1 MFFCNSAEVDD
12 EKWDPSIFFDRG
24 ISIDILKNLV
34 TQYNETRGQEYVIE
48 LPDGTTRQ
56 ASNGERLVH
65 FIVKKHCAKEKCSY
79 VELLSKTQAN
89 LKYLGRCNVF
99 ISHAWQYDFGNLVSA
114 IQKFTESH
122 ANEQFYFFLD
132 YLAVNQYTPLNDLS
146 NLQRM
151 ITMCNWF
158 LLVLMPWSAPI
169 PLTRAWCVYE
179 IATALHK
186 GIAPT
191 VIMPQEQAD
200 LFLQAISGNPEA
212 CMEVF
217 LKLDSANAKA
227 SVETDLEKIRKDIT
241 DQLGGFKNVDLK
253 VAESLRH
260 WLFSVVFK
268 VDEEW
273 PKEELKTE
281 KRANFLFN
289 AGEFFSIQK
298 RHKDAMRMLEKSIE
312 VYQEIT
318 ENNTQPT
325 LEIKKVLAGVYWRLG
340 KLDESIALL
349 EEVVKVSETTL
360 GTDDEFSLGAKTDLA
375 TVYDASGNIAQALK
389 MQEEILTV
397 QKRVFGEEHL
407 CVEMSMNNLACS
419 YAAVGRSAESFALM
433 KTLYNVQLKKNGLSN
448 IHTLRSGYNLA
459 NQYARHRQYNK
470 ALVLFMK
477 IYNCQAKLYGPGN
490 QETLETI
497 DMLALVHQALAD
509 WENAL
514 VWAKLGYTNAL
525 TEYGKNYPVTKKF
538 YRKIKFYEKKV
549 TIKTSPAKATLE
561 TKCE

>member
-1 MFFCNSAEVDD
+1 
-12 EKWDPSIFFDRG
+12 
-24 ISIDILKNLV
+24 
-34 TQYNETRGQEYVIE
+34 

-99 ISHAWQYDFGNLVSA
+99 ISHAWQYDFGDLVST

-122 ANEQFYFFLD
+122 PNEQFYFFLD
-132 YLAVNQYTPLNDLS
+132 YLAVNQYTPLEDLS

-158 LLVLMPWSAPI
+158 LLVLMPWSAPV

-200 LFLQAISGNPEA
+200 LFLQAITDDPEA

-241 DQLGGFKNVDLK
+241 DQLGGFKNVDWK
-253 VAESLRH
+253 VGESLRH

-281 KRANFLFN
+281 KRANFLERVGQFFFKFN
-289 AGEFFSIQK
+289 NK
-298 RHKDAMRMLEKSIE
+298 LKDVMRMLEESIE
-312 VYQEIT
+312 VYQEIN
-318 ENNTQPT
+318 ENNTLLIT
-325 LEIKKVLAGVYWRLG
+325 KIKNRLACVYQNLG
-340 KLDESIALL
+340 KLDEAIALL

-360 GTDDEFSLGAKTDLA
+360 GTDDEWSLRLKTNLA
-375 TVYDASGNIAQALK
+375 TMYDASGNNAQALK
-389 MQEEILTV
+389 MQEEILTT
-397 QKRVFGEEHL
+397 QKRIFGEEDRR
-407 CVEMSMNNLACS
+407 VETSMNNLACS
-419 YAAVGRSAESFALM
+419 YEAVGRSAESFALI
-433 KTLYNVQLKKNGLSN
+433 KTLYNVRLKKYGFENKY
-448 IHTLRSGYNLA
+448 TLETGYNLA
-459 NQYARHRQYNK
+459 NQYARHKQYNK
-470 ALVLFMK
+470 SLVLFTK

-490 QETLETI
+490 EVTLDTIHMLVYDYQE
-497 DMLALVHQALAD
+497 LAD
-509 WENAL
+509 YENAL
-514 VWAKLGYTNAL
+514 VWAKVGYTNAL
-525 TEYGKNYPVTKKF
+525 TEYGKNYPQTKEF
-538 YRKIKFYEKKV
+538 YRGMKIFEKKV
-549 TIKTSPAKATLE
+549 TIKTTPAKATLE